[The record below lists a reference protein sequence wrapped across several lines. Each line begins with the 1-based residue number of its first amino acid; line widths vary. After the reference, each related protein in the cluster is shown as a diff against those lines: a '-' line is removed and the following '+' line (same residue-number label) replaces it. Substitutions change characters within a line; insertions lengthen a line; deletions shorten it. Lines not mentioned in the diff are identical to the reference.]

1 MVLSVLS
8 KQERFNTQPPE
19 GGWFINCVHM
29 NQSIRFQHTAARRRL
44 GPSGSKVPE
53 YVAVSTHS
61 RPKAAG
67 FSGHFSQTFISCF
80 NTQPPEGGWSS
91 SLASSWAALP
101 FQHTAARRRLGKI
114 SVTLNLFMTFQH
126 TAARRRLVNW
136 CRFELQFMGRFQ
148 HTAARRRLGNL
159 AIAII
164 STSCFNTQPPEGGW
178 GGGGGGS
185 HGGGGFNTQPPEGG
199 WE

>member
-101 FQHTAARRRLGKI
+101 FQHTAARRRLVVQFGEQLGSFAVSTHSRPK
-114 SVTLNLFMTFQH
+114 
-126 TAARRRLVNW
+126 AAGRPVWRAVGQL
-136 CRFELQFMGRFQ
+136 CR
-148 HTAARRRLGNL
+148 
-159 AIAII
+159 
-164 STSCFNTQPPEGGW
+164 FNTQPPEGGW
-178 GGGGGGS
+178 AR
-185 HGGGGFNTQPPEGG
+185 
-199 WE
+199 